1 MKKSPRDK
9 TGFTIIEVLV
19 VTVAV
24 VVLLLGLT
32 SSLFFSMKLANKAEA
47 ISLVNQEG
55 SWIMSQIRDLVV
67 HADSKHGGLI
77 CNQGIGMTITS
88 VLDGGVTSLE
98 CVVDQDKAYIASNS
112 ANGNFVLVA
121 KDLKVENCENFVN
134 CSDEI
139 DPVVTVNFTL
149 FTGISSFLDSYA
161 NQTFLNQF
169 VVKN

>member
-1 MKKSPRDK
+1 MENSTKFRS
-9 TGFTIIEVLV
+9 GFTIIEVLV

-24 VVLLLGLT
+24 VVLLLGLI
-32 SSLFFSMKLANKAEA
+32 SSLFFSLKLANKAEA

-67 HADSKHGGLI
+67 HADAKHGGLI
-77 CNQGIGMTITS
+77 CNQGVGMTITS
-88 VLDGGVTSLE
+88 ILDGGVTSLA
-98 CVVDQDKAYIASNS
+98 CIVDTDGAYIASNS
-112 ANGNFVLVA
+112 ANGNFVMVA
-121 KDLKVENCENFVN
+121 RDLKIENCENFVS
-134 CSDEI
+134 CSDDI

-149 FTGISSFLDSYA
+149 FTGISNFIDTYA